1 MNSDATEAALG
12 LLGLSPLNHHIQ
24 VFDAH
29 SVSPLI
35 PLKRKQSS
43 PSNNGVASLPL
54 VKSHPTKLASPLLTT
69 PSPTTTTTFSHPPIT
84 SPHPSLLSPTT
95 FHPPSLLSHR
105 QPHGISTL
113 SSQPPY
119 PSHTTSDPLPST
131 DADDISCI
139 CGFTYDDGFSIACD
153 VCSRWCHAACFG
165 IVEGGVPEE
174 WRCWVCQG
182 GRIDE
187 EQRERAVKLQRKRL
201 KTMRMRNGSNGN
213 VPHVASAAGEDQAR
227 KPTSRRRTSPGVEK
241 KPRRSS
247 AVTTLATNGTAANPT
262 KRRRR
267 ASILS
272 STEPSN
278 SSSALAT
285 LNANLPTAP
294 DTVQPSSSRISQ
306 PSTSSS
312 RVTDVFPPDAYPHP
326 STHARL
332 LKVARAWRGVTA
344 LNPPIP
350 VAPPRAYVDGGYVRV
365 DSREYKDQHGYSMSP
380 LDNTTPVI
388 VDDDIEVTLPP
399 TVLKASPSDAT
410 SYSYSY
416 TGGNSTNSGHT
427 PSHLLRPP
435 SPKLFVGSA
444 GPPQASTTPGSAST
458 SGMVYPHGPTNS
470 SNNNAIAIPS
480 NTLLGP
486 YTATVLPSS
495 AYLADPLNGYAH
507 LGMGKPQVR
516 LVGGGWCVGVDAR
529 ELGGH
534 GTTSNVCSNKGKGVA
549 STNGAEEREGGRQQ
563 KGKGTG
569 ADENVGKARW
579 ARCGCWPNAVV
590 RPVICGGGRRRKKKR
605 EGGDRESD
613 KEHRARRHRDGCMP
627 TSASTTT
634 SMSGNEG
641 DDSDA
646 PPPPPSPSDHFSNSE
661 DASSDEDSTT
671 LSFGLFALRDLRAD
685 EEIVLGWEW
694 DDGHAVH
701 MLPALIESPGMFG

>member
-29 SVSPLI
+29 SVPSLI

-43 PSNNGVASLPL
+43 PSNNG
-54 VKSHPTKLASPLLTT
+54 PLL
-69 PSPTTTTTFSHPPIT
+69 
-84 SPHPSLLSPTT
+84 
-95 FHPPSLLSHR
+95 
-105 QPHGISTL
+105 
-113 SSQPPY
+113 
-119 PSHTTSDPLPST
+119 PSHAPRDPLPAT

-153 VCSRWCHAACFG
+153 VCSRWCHAACFD

-201 KTMRMRNGSNGN
+201 KTMRMRNG
-213 VPHVASAAGEDQAR
+213 
-227 KPTSRRRTSPGVEK
+227 
-241 KPRRSS
+241 
-247 AVTTLATNGTAANPT
+247 
-262 KRRRR
+262 RR

-272 STEPSN
+272 STGPSN

-285 LNANLPTAP
+285 LNANHPTTV
-294 DTVQPSSSRISQ
+294 DTVQPSSST
-306 PSTSSS
+306 STS

-326 STHARL
+326 STHTRL
-332 LKVARAWRGVTA
+332 LKVAKAWRGVTA
-344 LNPPIP
+344 LNPPVP
-350 VAPPRAYVDGGYVRV
+350 VAPSKAYVDGGYVRV
-365 DSREYKDQHGYSMSP
+365 D
-380 LDNTTPVI
+380 
-388 VDDDIEVTLPP
+388 
-399 TVLKASPSDAT
+399 
-410 SYSYSY
+410 
-416 TGGNSTNSGHT
+416 
-427 PSHLLRPP
+427 RP
-435 SPKLFVGSA
+435 A
-444 GPPQASTTPGSAST
+444 RPPQASTASGSTPT
-458 SGMVYPHGPTNS
+458 SGTAYPRGPTNN
-470 SNNNAIAIPS
+470 SNDNAIAIPS
-480 NTLLGP
+480 NTLLSP

-529 ELGGH
+529 EL
-534 GTTSNVCSNKGKGVA
+534 
-549 STNGAEEREGGRQQ
+549 
-563 KGKGTG
+563 

-605 EGGDRESD
+605 ERGDRE
-613 KEHRARRHRDGCMP
+613 
-627 TSASTTT
+627 
-634 SMSGNEG
+634 N
-641 DDSDA
+641 
-646 PPPPPSPSDHFSNSE
+646 
-661 DASSDEDSTT
+661 ASSDEDSTT

>member
-35 PLKRKQSS
+35 PLKRKQ
-43 PSNNGVASLPL
+43 
-54 VKSHPTKLASPLLTT
+54 
-69 PSPTTTTTFSHPPIT
+69 
-84 SPHPSLLSPTT
+84 
-95 FHPPSLLSHR
+95 
-105 QPHGISTL
+105 
-113 SSQPPY
+113 
-119 PSHTTSDPLPST
+119 SHTTSDPLPST

-201 KTMRMRNGSNGN
+201 KTMRMRNG
-213 VPHVASAAGEDQAR
+213 
-227 KPTSRRRTSPGVEK
+227 
-241 KPRRSS
+241 
-247 AVTTLATNGTAANPT
+247 
-262 KRRRR
+262 RR

-272 STEPSN
+272 STESSN

-306 PSTSSS
+306 PCVSFH
-312 RVTDVFPPDAYPHP
+312 VFPPDAYPHP

-350 VAPPRAYVDGGYVRV
+350 
-365 DSREYKDQHGYSMSP
+365 DQHGYSMSP

-435 SPKLFVGSA
+435 SP
-444 GPPQASTTPGSAST
+444 
-458 SGMVYPHGPTNS
+458 N

-534 GTTSNVCSNKGKGVA
+534 GTT
-549 STNGAEEREGGRQQ
+549 
-563 KGKGTG
+563 
-569 ADENVGKARW
+569 W

-605 EGGDRESD
+605 EGGDRE
-613 KEHRARRHRDGCMP
+613 
-627 TSASTTT
+627 
-634 SMSGNEG
+634 N
-641 DDSDA
+641 
-646 PPPPPSPSDHFSNSE
+646 
-661 DASSDEDSTT
+661 ASSDEDSTT